1 MTAPGQLQ
9 QLGSLVMGMKTE
21 TLLTLTSDRLRSF
34 LPAIVQHTPCRS
46 PPRANFI
53 TTKLWGFPEV
63 VRWLDDVELL
73 LVCTP
78 LASVLPRT
86 WLLVDDIANVS
97 AKPFN
102 TQQKKCVIEELYQ
115 LEFFSEL
122 LTDLG
127 AEIALS
133 MPVSTINKFST
144 AEMDALRKMIIQD
157 PHPFLLQPRTK
168 QELLVDKMVQRM
180 GMYTGVFT
188 EEEFRSLGIMAP
200 FVVDEV
206 FFRVDRTF
214 FVDNLVSLLG
224 LCYSASKMDLVARI
238 LQEPAVFGPVKN
250 WNHTTLSQVDWFLFF
265 LPDSSLQEIPPALM
279 TVGRVEKLFM
289 SQRRWERG
297 DVGAHCLDKNER
309 RDFFQK
315 QQFVLQFFL
324 GFLKINP
331 LSPIPI
337 VPTCEILHSITP
349 AAWTSS
355 SLSSM
360 SPSAFSNCLELMGH
374 DPFLASYQRG
384 QLLNKVKQ
392 SLISQLGRLA
402 LELTVDELSSLR
414 LIERRSI
421 AALGAVSD
429 WSGRQLATLF
439 DNVLNYTSQLDSST
453 LVAMGY
459 IVCGATTAEMNSF
472 NAVEF
477 SNAVLFLGQLR
488 LSCSEEQLDAL
499 VGLLTHSL
507 AFGPISSWG
516 TEVFIEVGV
525 LAAGLPDFAM
535 SALVK
540 EQIEGITP
548 VAISMISPKRFNVA
562 LNSRQISMLS
572 YEQAVA
578 VTQEQVSSLSDVQRT
593 ALAMALTPW
602 ENRPVDFR
610 DADNFEADE
619 PTEKAAVL
627 VDKWE
632 GEDEEEDIKDNWDDE
647 ETEEN
652 KAEVKKA
659 ETKVSE
665 KKKLSE
671 KIKEKENRLKKK
683 QQELKEKEL
692 ENTQAELTPEELLE
706 EKLRVQKLQEAAD
719 LELAKDAFVEIEDL
733 KKVSNSL
740 TALLSEKQKQEKQ
753 NKGKKK
759 KKGVVAGGGLKAQ
772 LRDDLEYA
780 AFDGGYTQD
789 YEDFM

>member
-1 MTAPGQLQ
+1 
-9 QLGSLVMGMKTE
+9 MGMKTE

-102 TQQKKCVIEELYQ
+102 TQQAKAIFREARDAKPDLVQEHFLSLGTLGQGVSCKVLKEHFQADPSPPAVIRVLLFLRQQPGPLHTSLKKCVIEELYQ

-392 SLISQLGRLA
+392 MYGPVSSFPQSLISQLGRLA

-562 LNSRQISMLS
+562 LNSRQISMFS

-610 DADNFEADE
+610 GKSLGLA
-619 PTEKAAVL
+619 
-627 VDKWE
+627 
-632 GEDEEEDIKDNWDDE
+632 
-647 ETEEN
+647 
-652 KAEVKKA
+652 
-659 ETKVSE
+659 
-665 KKKLSE
+665 LSHSPLCLTLGLLMLLF
-671 KIKEKENRLKKK
+671 ILPCPD
-683 QQELKEKEL
+683 LPGHM
-692 ENTQAELTPEELLE
+692 TPLTP
-706 EKLRVQKLQEAAD
+706 
-719 LELAKDAFVEIEDL
+719 
-733 KKVSNSL
+733 
-740 TALLSEKQKQEKQ
+740 
-753 NKGKKK
+753 
-759 KKGVVAGGGLKAQ
+759 AGSG
-772 LRDDLEYA
+772 D
-780 AFDGGYTQD
+780 TSSPT
-789 YEDFM
+789 